1 MKKSF
6 PKFEKKRK
14 FSNDYITF
22 SQKYDSI
29 MTGGWTGY
37 TDGTLDWWA
46 KLYQLHHVSVPGE
59 RAPFQTVV

>member
-1 MKKSF
+1 MKKAF

-14 FSNDYITF
+14 LSNYYITF

-37 TDGTLDWWA
+37 TDGTLDW
-46 KLYQLHHVSVPGE
+46 
-59 RAPFQTVV
+59 